1 MNVSR
6 CIEKIRD
13 KSMGPAAARRHAPHR
28 VMTDPEAMLPRGI
41 LDAGSR
47 NPQGDERDSSP
58 LLGVPAALR

>member
-1 MNVSR
+1 
-6 CIEKIRD
+6 
-13 KSMGPAAARRHAPHR
+13 
-28 VMTDPEAMLPRGI
+28 MLPRGI